1 MPNQNRSLWRVYVVD
16 PRGSGKV
23 LMDGAKPV
31 VAVTEGE
38 AQLKAGVGQVA
49 AEAGLDI
56 EQVDIYCE
64 KIAEFVRPRRET
76 QKVVLAK
83 DDDKD

>member
-1 MPNQNRSLWRVYVVD
+1 MAQPRSLWRVYVVD

-23 LMDGAKPV
+23 IAEGLKPV

-38 AQLKAGVGQVA
+38 AQLKAGVGQIA

-64 KIAEFVRPRRET
+64 KIAEFIRPRRET

-83 DDDKD
+83 DDVD